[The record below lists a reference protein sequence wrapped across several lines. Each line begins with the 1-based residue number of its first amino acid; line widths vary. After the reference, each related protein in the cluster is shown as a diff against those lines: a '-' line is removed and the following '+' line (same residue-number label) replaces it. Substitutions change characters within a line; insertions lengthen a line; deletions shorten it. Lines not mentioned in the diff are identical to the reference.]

1 MKSENKQQQQNMKI
15 PDHIYSLETSITTTK
30 VSEVSEW
37 ANTQDKDF
45 NIAIVNKFKVVKD
58 NMNKYMNEDHENRV
72 G

>member
-15 PDHIYSLETSITTTK
+15 PDHISSLKTSITTTI
-30 VSEVSEW
+30 VSEVSEL

-45 NIAIVNKFKVVKD
+45 NIAIINKFKVVKD
-58 NMNKYMNEDHENRV
+58 NMNKCTNEDHKNRV